1 MVELLQG
8 FVLTRHWRDT
18 PAGTEVAFWLAT
30 EQGPRQV
37 RLPPQPSVAFVL
49 AEQRGRVE
57 SLLAGETGAELR
69 PLALRDFQQRP
80 VLGLYCQ
87 QHRQLMNLE
96 KRLRQAGVEVFEAD
110 IRPPE
115 RYLMERFITAPVSL
129 EASVEADGSLL
140 ARRLKPAPDYR
151 PRLRLVSLDIETNA
165 RGDLYSIA
173 LEGCGQRQVYM
184 LGPANG
190 DAAAVDFR
198 LDYCDSRAGLLER
211 LNQWLAEHDP
221 DAIIGW
227 NLVQFDL
234 RVLHEHAQRLKVP
247 LRLGRGGDE
256 MGWREHGSRNNHF
269 FAAAAGRLIIDG
281 IEALRSA
288 TWSFP
293 SFSLENVARTLL
305 GEGKAI
311 DNPYQRM
318 DEIDRMFAEDKPALA
333 HYNLK
338 DCELVTRIFARTEL
352 LDFLL
357 ERATVTGLPADRS
370 GGSVAAFT
378 HLYMPLMHRAG
389 FVAPNLGE
397 KRPEASPGGFVMDS
411 RPGLYESVLVLDY
424 KSLYPSIIRTFLID
438 PVGLVEG
445 LRQPDDEHSVEG
457 FRGARFSRTRH
468 CLPAIV
474 ARVWEGREAAK
485 RERNQPLSQALK
497 IIMNAFYGVLGSS
510 GCRFFDPRLASSIT
524 LRGHRIMRRT
534 RELIEAEGYTVI
546 YGDTDST
553 FVWLGSPRAEEEA
566 AAIGRALVARVNDWW
581 REHLKEEFGLDSALE
596 LQFETHYRRFL
607 MPTVRGAEEGSKKR
621 YAGLV
626 RRADGG
632 EEMVFKGLETVR
644 TDWSPLAQRFQQEL
658 YLRIF
663 NRQPYQDYV
672 RDYVRRTL
680 AGELDDLL
688 VYRKR
693 LRRRLDD
700 YQRNVPPHVRAA
712 RIADDYNLER
722 GRPRQYQSGGWISY
736 VISVAG
742 PEPLEARRS
751 AIDYEHYVGKQL
763 QPVADA
769 ILPFVGD
776 DFATLVD
783 RQMALFG
790 GCRRLGE
797 PRRDL
802 REQAPEPFR
811 QCRAAAQQGRAQL
824 VADQSLARQAGLD
837 RRRVGFGEGRTDQ
850 RQQREE
856 VGPGRFQPALDDLP
870 VKRDEALWVQVRGG
884 GDGTAGAQAEGVE
897 HLQVFAGEH
906 RHLAVCQQCQGVFQ
920 AAAAVL
926 DRGDARVADDPS
938 QGFQF
943 HAHTGAIGNVV
954 DDQRHAGRVGDPME
968 EAHQRLLGGADVVG
982 RRHQQAGERTL

>member
-1 MVELLQG
+1 
-8 FVLTRHWRDT
+8 
-18 PAGTEVAFWLAT
+18 
-30 EQGPRQV
+30 
-37 RLPPQPSVAFVL
+37 
-49 AEQRGRVE
+49 
-57 SLLAGETGAELR
+57 
-69 PLALRDFQQRP
+69 
-80 VLGLYCQ
+80 
-87 QHRQLMNLE
+87 QLMNLE

-318 DEIDRMFAEDKPALA
+318 DEIDHMFAEDKPALA

-438 PVGLVEG
+438 PVGL
-445 LRQPDDEHSVEG
+445 
-457 FRGARFSRTRH
+457 
-468 CLPAIV
+468 
-474 ARVWEGREAAK
+474 
-485 RERNQPLSQALK
+485 
-497 IIMNAFYGVLGSS
+497 
-510 GCRFFDPRLASSIT
+510 
-524 LRGHRIMRRT
+524 
-534 RELIEAEGYTVI
+534 
-546 YGDTDST
+546 
-553 FVWLGSPRAEEEA
+553 
-566 AAIGRALVARVNDWW
+566 
-581 REHLKEEFGLDSALE
+581 
-596 LQFETHYRRFL
+596 
-607 MPTVRGAEEGSKKR
+607 
-621 YAGLV
+621 
-626 RRADGG
+626 
-632 EEMVFKGLETVR
+632 
-644 TDWSPLAQRFQQEL
+644 
-658 YLRIF
+658 
-663 NRQPYQDYV
+663 
-672 RDYVRRTL
+672 
-680 AGELDDLL
+680 
-688 VYRKR
+688 
-693 LRRRLDD
+693 
-700 YQRNVPPHVRAA
+700 
-712 RIADDYNLER
+712 
-722 GRPRQYQSGGWISY
+722 
-736 VISVAG
+736 
-742 PEPLEARRS
+742 
-751 AIDYEHYVGKQL
+751 
-763 QPVADA
+763 
-769 ILPFVGD
+769 
-776 DFATLVD
+776 
-783 RQMALFG
+783 
-790 GCRRLGE
+790 
-797 PRRDL
+797 
-802 REQAPEPFR
+802 
-811 QCRAAAQQGRAQL
+811 
-824 VADQSLARQAGLD
+824 
-837 RRRVGFGEGRTDQ
+837 
-850 RQQREE
+850 
-856 VGPGRFQPALDDLP
+856 
-870 VKRDEALWVQVRGG
+870 
-884 GDGTAGAQAEGVE
+884 
-897 HLQVFAGEH
+897 
-906 RHLAVCQQCQGVFQ
+906 
-920 AAAAVL
+920 
-926 DRGDARVADDPS
+926 
-938 QGFQF
+938 
-943 HAHTGAIGNVV
+943 
-954 DDQRHAGRVGDPME
+954 
-968 EAHQRLLGGADVVG
+968 
-982 RRHQQAGERTL
+982 